1 MNLSFLNPINWIKSG
16 VASQVDRTIDELLTA
31 KNLES
36 KGRGVVNYLIQLSES
51 KVSDDKLET
60 IANDLIYAGESL
72 VDLGKA
78 IHPKSDEGRKLS
90 EGETAALNAR
100 VKVLF
105 GDVIHD
111 WDLCEANKWIKAK
124 VRTAIGL
131 N

>member
-16 VASQVDRTIDELLTA
+16 VASQVDRKVDEVLTA

-36 KGRGVVNYLIQLSES
+36 KGREVVNYLIQLSES
-51 KVSDDKLET
+51 KVADDKLET

-72 VDLGKA
+72 VDLGKS
-78 IHPKSDEGRKLS
+78 IHPKSEDGRKLS
-90 EGETAALNAR
+90 EGETSALNAR

-111 WDLCEANKWIKAK
+111 WDLCEAREWIKAK
-124 VRTAIGL
+124 VRASIGL
-131 N
+131 

>member
-1 MNLSFLNPINWIKSG
+1 MNLRFLNPVNWIKSG

-31 KNLES
+31 KNLER
-36 KGRGVVNYLIQLSES
+36 KGRDAVNYLIQLSES
-51 KVSDDKLET
+51 KVADDKLET

-72 VDLGKA
+72 VDLGRS
-78 IHPKSDEGRKLS
+78 IHPKSEDGRKLS
-90 EGETAALNAR
+90 EGETASLNAC

-111 WDLCEANKWIKAK
+111 WDLCEAREWIKSK

-131 N
+131 

>member
-1 MNLSFLNPINWIKSG
+1 MNLSFLNPLNWIKSG

-31 KNLES
+31 KNLER
-36 KGRGVVNYLIQLSES
+36 KGREAVNYLIQLSES
-51 KVSDDKLET
+51 KVADDKLET

-72 VDLGKA
+72 VDLGRS
-78 IHPKSDEGRKLS
+78 IHPKSEDGRKLS
-90 EGETAALNAR
+90 ESETAALNAR

-111 WDLCEANKWIKAK
+111 WDLCEAREWIKSK

-131 N
+131 